1 MHAAAPSAWA
11 PPPPL
16 TTTTDVP
23 AHLLSRL
30 LYTNPVCLLVAEVP
44 VDGEAAPP
52 KPRTARWTAMTI
64 SWLSAL
70 NNTGMCTLSMNERR
84 FTASLP
90 AVQPGGAFTLSVPV
104 AGMEPLVRQIGKS
117 SGRTVDKL
125 AAIDLCA
132 PGWGHFPP
140 PCAADVE
147 PPQKRTRTKRE
158 LKRMDRERAFAAL
171 AQSTA
176 AVRDCVA
183 HMVLR
188 VLSVQS
194 VSGHRLMVCQVEFGF
209 VRDEWWR
216 DGKLFTASDAALP
229 SPLTFF
235 GSGVF
240 GEMRMLPA

>member
-1 MHAAAPSAWA
+1 
-11 PPPPL
+11 
-16 TTTTDVP
+16 
-23 AHLLSRL
+23 
-30 LYTNPVCLLVAEVP
+30 
-44 VDGEAAPP
+44 
-52 KPRTARWTAMTI
+52 MTI

-70 NNTGMCTLSMNERR
+70 NNSGMCTLSMSERR

-90 AVQPGGAFTLSVPV
+90 AVQPGGSFTLSIPV
-104 AGMEPLVRQIGKS
+104 AGMEPLVRHIGS
-117 SGRTVDKL
+117 CSGRNVDKL
-125 AAIDLCA
+125 SGVVELCA

-140 PCAADVE
+140 PCAADAE
-147 PPQKRTRTKRE
+147 PPRKRTRTKRE
-158 LKRMDRERAFAAL
+158 LKRIERERAFAVL

-183 HMVLR
+183 HMVLS

-229 SPLTFF
+229 SPLTFY

-240 GEMRMLPA
+240 GEMRMLPASH